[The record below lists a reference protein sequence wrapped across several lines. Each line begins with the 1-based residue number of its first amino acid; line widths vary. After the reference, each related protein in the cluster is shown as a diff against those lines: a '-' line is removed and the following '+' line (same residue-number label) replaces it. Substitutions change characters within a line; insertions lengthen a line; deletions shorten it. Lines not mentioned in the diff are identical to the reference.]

1 MKSFISLFAPVLL
14 CAGILVTAMHVSA
27 VEKNAIDSGYEACL
41 HDLPDCLA
49 QEHKN

>member
-1 MKSFISLFAPVLL
+1 MRSFISLFAPALL

-49 QEHKN
+49 QDTGK